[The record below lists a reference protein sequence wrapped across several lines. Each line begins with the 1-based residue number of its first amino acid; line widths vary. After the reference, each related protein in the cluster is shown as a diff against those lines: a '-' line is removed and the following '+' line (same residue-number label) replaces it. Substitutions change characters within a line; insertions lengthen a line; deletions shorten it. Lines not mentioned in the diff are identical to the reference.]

1 MDTTKFSQEKSIT
14 EFALKCQA
22 LQREIEVNGDTIKD
36 LKSHIKSL
44 QEAKD
49 KGDEDSKAL
58 RAQTEKQKKK
68 IEHCKE
74 QMEKGNEYIQQL
86 EEKKNQYK
94 KQILGMKQS
103 AEQNTSNK
111 DTIIKKLEDQLQM
124 KANEITEKN
133 SQIREVNID
142 KQKLEN
148 DTAELQNLNAQLK
161 TKLQESLKSLE
172 SNAQMIQWLNKQLNE
187 K

>member
-1 MDTTKFSQEKSIT
+1 
-14 EFALKCQA
+14 
-22 LQREIEVNGDTIKD
+22 
-36 LKSHIKSL
+36 
-44 QEAKD
+44 
-49 KGDEDSKAL
+49 
-58 RAQTEKQKKK
+58 
-68 IEHCKE
+68 
-74 QMEKGNEYIQQL
+74 
-86 EEKKNQYK
+86 
-94 KQILGMKQS
+94 MKQS
-103 AEQNTSNK
+103 AEQNTLNK

-187 K
+187 KQSSVATGLYSGYQAPKPPAPTASTTFKPTFSGMDSLA